1 MFWTLIVKLMYQALV
16 NSLAEPPAKESENKV
31 QTVYLVITKLCLPVL
46 SVHSLPVTGNL
57 LFLNQ
62 RKMEKFLLRKSV
74 VDARV
79 NLRAT

>member
-1 MFWTLIVKLMYQALV
+1 MFWTLIVVLMYPALV
-16 NSLAEPPAKESENKV
+16 NSLAEPPAKESKNKV
-31 QTVYLVITKLCLPVL
+31 QTVYLVITKLCLTVL

-74 VDARV
+74 VDARI